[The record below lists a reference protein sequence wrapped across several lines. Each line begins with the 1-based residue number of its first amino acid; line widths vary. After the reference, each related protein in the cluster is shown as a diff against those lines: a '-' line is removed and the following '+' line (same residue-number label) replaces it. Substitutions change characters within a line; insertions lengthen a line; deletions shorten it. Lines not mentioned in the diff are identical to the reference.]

1 MLLEGFKNRIR
12 QQKKQFVF
20 AHILYFLYMCVAD
33 EMSCLI
39 TVVLLKIFTQALRL

>member
-1 MLLEGFKNRIR
+1 MLLEGFKNRIT
-12 QQKKQFVF
+12 KKQFVF

-39 TVVLLKIFTQALRL
+39 TVVL